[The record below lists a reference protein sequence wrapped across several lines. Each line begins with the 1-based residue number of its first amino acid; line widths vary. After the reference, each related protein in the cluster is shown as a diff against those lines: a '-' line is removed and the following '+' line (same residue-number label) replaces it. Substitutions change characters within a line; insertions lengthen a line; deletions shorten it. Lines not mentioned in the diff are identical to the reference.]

1 MKKGIVNFYNEKVYY
16 DKLDNGLEVYVIP
29 NNKIKDTFVTFT
41 TKYGGVNYKFK
52 YNNKFISVPNG
63 IAHFLEHKMFEQED
77 DIDPFEFYN
86 KSGTYCN
93 AFTNY
98 YNTTYLFAGD
108 NNLEDNLNYLLDF
121 VQIPY
126 FTDENVEKEKGIIAQ
141 EIKMYDD
148 VPDTIILERS
158 VNNLFVNHPIRYS
171 ISGTVED
178 IESITKEDLYKTYNT
193 FYHPKNMFLVISG
206 KVDVDNI
213 LNVIKENQSKKKFN
227 KLNIEI
233 EKVNEP
239 DKVFKK
245 REVIKHN
252 VKVPLV
258 SYAIK
263 IPIKDIKMDKK
274 KLNLYITNMFNILF
288 DETSLFYEQMKD
300 KDLLNASIDI
310 DSVDT
315 DSHKAIILTFRS
327 EKYHEVIKEIDELL
341 KNIKIDEQDLER
353 KKKVDISNLLY
364 IFDDISRTNRLFLNN
379 KVVYDD
385 VYLNIHDLIKEMN
398 INELN
403 KIIKDLDLSNKTNLI
418 IESRD

>member
-1 MKKGIVNFYNEKVYY
+1 MKKEIVKFYNQKVYY
-16 DKLDNGLEVYVIP
+16 DKLDNGLDVYIMP
-29 NNKIKDTFVTFT
+29 NNKVKDTFVTLT
-41 TKYGGVNYKFK
+41 IKYGGVNYKFK
-52 YNNKFISVPNG
+52 YDNKFISVQNG

-77 DIDPFEFYN
+77 GVDPFEFYN
-86 KSGTYCN
+86 ESGTYCN
-93 AFTNY
+93 ALTNY

-108 NNLEDNLNYLLDF
+108 NNLEKNLNYLLDF
-121 VQIPY
+121 VQTPY

-148 VPDTIILERS
+148 VPDTIILEKTIY
-158 VNNLFVNHPIRYS
+158 NLFIKHPIRYS
-171 ISGTVED
+171 VSGTVED
-178 IESITKEDLYKTYNT
+178 IQTITKEDLYKVYNT
-193 FYHPKNMFLVISG
+193 FYHPKNMILAISG

-213 LNVIKENQSKKKFN
+213 LKIIKENQSKKEFKKFN
-227 KLNIEI
+227 IETLKI
-233 EKVNEP
+233 NEP
-239 DKVFKK
+239 DKVLKK

-263 IPIKDIKMDKK
+263 IPIKNINIDKK

-288 DETSLFYEQMKD
+288 DETSVFYEDMKN
-300 KDLLNASIDI
+300 KNLLNVSIDI
-310 DSVDT
+310 DTVDI
-315 DSHKAIILTFRS
+315 DSHKGVILTFRS
-327 EKYHEVIKEIDELL
+327 EKYDEVIDEIDKLL
-341 KNIKIDEQDLER
+341 ENIKIDEKDLER

-379 KVVYDD
+379 KVIYDD

-398 INELN
+398 IDELN
-403 KIIKDLDLSNKTNLI
+403 DIISKLDLSNKTNLI